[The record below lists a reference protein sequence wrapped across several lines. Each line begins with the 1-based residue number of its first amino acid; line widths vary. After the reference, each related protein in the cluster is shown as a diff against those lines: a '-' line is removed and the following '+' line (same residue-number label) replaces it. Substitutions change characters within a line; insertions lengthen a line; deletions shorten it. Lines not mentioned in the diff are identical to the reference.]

1 MRAAA
6 NAYQSVAKEIAS
18 PRDLEADLL
27 LKAAAQ
33 LQTISDSWD
42 HDNSGLNEALTY
54 NRKLWTIFLE
64 SVTSADSEL
73 PTEIRE
79 NVASLGVFV
88 MKHTFSVMA
97 KPRREALA
105 SLININ
111 RSLATGLRGKV

>member
-42 HDNSGLNEALTY
+42 QDNSGLNEALTF

-64 SVTSADSEL
+64 SVTSPDSGL

-79 NVASLGVFV
+79 NVASLGVFIV
-88 MKHTFSVMA
+88 KHTFSVMA
-97 KPRREALA
+97 NPRREALA

-111 RSLATGLRGKV
+111 RHLAAGLSVKN